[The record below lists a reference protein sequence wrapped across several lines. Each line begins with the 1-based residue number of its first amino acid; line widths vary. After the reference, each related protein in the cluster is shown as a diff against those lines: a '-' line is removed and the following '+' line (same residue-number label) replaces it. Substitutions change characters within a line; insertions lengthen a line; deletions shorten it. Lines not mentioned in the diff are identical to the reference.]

1 VTVRKLSTAKIVY
14 LILVLFSAIAG
25 AWSGY
30 TWAAEI
36 DDAKTVADL
45 DTRYQ
50 AAVKA
55 NDAAT
60 MAAILDDRF
69 VLVVGS
75 GKSYT
80 KKDLVASARARD
92 TIYTHQEEVS
102 GSQTVRL
109 FGDAA
114 VVTANLWIAYEAD
127 GKPVERKIWFSDT
140 YVRTPDGWRYVF
152 GQASKP

>member
-1 VTVRKLSTAKIVY
+1 MPVRRLSTAKIVY
-14 LILVLFSAIAG
+14 LILVLLSAIAG

-30 TWAAEI
+30 TWAADL

-50 AAVKA
+50 AAVKV

-60 MAAILDDRF
+60 MDAILDDRF
-69 VLVVGS
+69 FLVVGS
-75 GKSYT
+75 GKSYA
-80 KKDLVASARARD
+80 KKDLIASARARD
-92 TIYTHQEEVS
+92 TIYTRQEELP

-109 FGDAA
+109 FGDTA
-114 VVTANLWIAYEAD
+114 VVTANLWIEYEGK
-127 GKPVERKIWFSDT
+127 GKPVARKIWFNDT
-140 YVRTPDGWRYVF
+140 YVRTPEGWRYVF

>member
-1 VTVRKLSTAKIVY
+1 MPVRRLSTAKIVY
-14 LILVLFSAIAG
+14 LILVLLSAIAG

-30 TWAAEI
+30 TWAADV

-50 AAVKA
+50 AAVKG
-55 NDAAT
+55 NNAAT

-80 KKDLVASARARD
+80 KKDLIAAARARD
-92 TIYTHQEEVS
+92 LIYIHQEELP

-109 FGDAA
+109 FDDTA
-114 VVTANLWIAYEAD
+114 VVTANLWIAYGSN
-127 GKPVERKIWFSDT
+127 GKQVERKLWFSDT
-140 YVRTPDGWRYVF
+140 YVRTPNGWRYAF